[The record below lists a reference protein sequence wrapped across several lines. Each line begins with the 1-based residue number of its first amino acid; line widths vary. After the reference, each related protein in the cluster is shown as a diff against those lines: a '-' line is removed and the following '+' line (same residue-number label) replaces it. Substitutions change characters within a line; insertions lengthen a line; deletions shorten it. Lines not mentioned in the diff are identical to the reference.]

1 MKLISRKG
9 ESLEPSW
16 SGKRGSNP
24 RPSAW
29 KADALP
35 SELFPPL
42 NPKRPSSSVPTIYLL
57 VGRGGFEPPKA
68 EPSDLQSDPFGHS
81 GTSPENRR
89 SSKNNHK
96 SYQKNLAGTIDSP
109 KPSHPTKP
117 VWKNRRHS
125 PPDFLRRG
133 PGGASRRGAGE
144 RTRTSDLL
152 ITNQLLY
159 QLSYASQ
166 QRRVKL
172 GPPAH
177 LVNPLYPPR
186 ENETQGARGRGF
198 DLGYQRAHKGE
209 T

>member
-1 MKLISRKG
+1 MKSISRKG
-9 ESLEPSW
+9 ESLESSW

-42 NPKRPSSSVPTIYLL
+42 NSKRLYSSVPPVYLL

-109 KPSHPTKP
+109 KPRYSPKPEWEKRAPLPAGYSGAGSGRGVPPWSWREDSNLRPADYKSAALPAELRQPTK
-117 VWKNRRHS
+117 
-125 PPDFLRRG
+125 
-133 PGGASRRGAGE
+133 AG
-144 RTRTSDLL
+144 
-152 ITNQLLY
+152 
-159 QLSYASQ
+159 
-166 QRRVKL
+166 
-172 GPPAH
+172 
-177 LVNPLYPPR
+177 
-186 ENETQGARGRGF
+186 
-198 DLGYQRAHKGE
+198 
-209 T
+209 

>member
-9 ESLEPSW
+9 ESPESSW

-96 SYQKNLAGTIDSP
+96 SYQKYLAGTIDPRSRDIRQ
-109 KPSHPTKP
+109 SLNGETT
-117 VWKNRRHS
+117 RLLQ
-125 PPDFLRRG
+125 PDIPARG

-159 QLSYASQ
+159 QLSYASP

-172 GPPAH
+172 GPPTR
-177 LVNPLYPPR
+177 LVNPLYPPG
-186 ENETQGARGRGF
+186 ESETQGAQDQEF
-198 DLGYQRAHKGE
+198 DPGYQGAHE
-209 T
+209 EEA

>member
-9 ESLEPSW
+9 KSLEPSW

-42 NPKRPSSSVPTIYLL
+42 NPKRLYSSVPSVYLL

-89 SSKNNHK
+89 SSKTTIK
-96 SYQKNLAGTIDSP
+96 AIKKTSRQPSIPRSRDMQQSPFGKNARTLQ
-109 KPSHPTKP
+109 
-117 VWKNRRHS
+117 
-125 PPDFLRRG
+125 PDILVRG

-177 LVNPLYPPR
+177 LVNPLYPP
-186 ENETQGARGRGF
+186 
-198 DLGYQRAHKGE
+198 
-209 T
+209 